1 MEKKFYYFYQDLI
14 KKGVFELLR
23 EFNKINNK
31 DWVLLISSYENNE
44 YLKAKEEF
52 KENKNII
59 FYGESNFEIK
69 EKLYSISDFF
79 ILPSYSENFGLVI
92 MEALSYSCPVITTK
106 FTPWLH
112 IKNSSGLLIS
122 DIKIDLFN
130 TLNTLFSL
138 SEKDILFFKSKCH
151 YDLKDFLWKKVIKE
165 YIELYKFVLT

>member
-1 MEKKFYYFYQDLI
+1 
-14 KKGVFELLR
+14 
-23 EFNKINNK
+23 
-31 DWVLLISSYENNE
+31 
-44 YLKAKEEF
+44 
-52 KENKNII
+52 
-59 FYGESNFEIK
+59 
-69 EKLYSISDFF
+69 
-79 ILPSYSENFGLVI
+79 

-122 DIKIDLFN
+122 DINNDLCN

-138 SEKDILFFKSKCH
+138 SEKDILSFKRKCH